1 MSQKTKGIFSLLS
14 STFFYSLS
22 QKIMSAT
29 SFRKKIVKK
38 IITKN
43 NVRIL
48 DIGCG
53 PAEILESL
61 PKVEYFGYD
70 INPNYINHA
79 KNKYKERGKFF
90 CKKFTNADL
99 KKLPKCNYVLLLG
112 ILHHLSDREVQ
123 KLMRFIKKILMKKGS
138 VISIDPV
145 FIKNQNP
152 IAKFIIN
159 MDRGNNVRNKK
170 NYIDLIKRDFTKI
183 KSQVHQQKL
192 IPYTWFVSNFRN

>member
-1 MSQKTKGIFSLLS
+1 
-14 STFFYSLS
+14 
-22 QKIMSAT
+22 
-29 SFRKKIVKK
+29 
-38 IITKN
+38 
-43 NVRIL
+43 
-48 DIGCG
+48 
-53 PAEILESL
+53 
-61 PKVEYFGYD
+61 
-70 INPNYINHA
+70 
-79 KNKYKERGKFF
+79 
-90 CKKFTNADL
+90 
-99 KKLPKCNYVLLLG
+99 
-112 ILHHLSDREVQ
+112 
-123 KLMRFIKKILMKKGS
+123 MKKGS